1 MFRECIW
8 MKTVQKAKAL
18 FLVEKLIILKVL
30 YPFCTVSISE
40 WNCVNKW
47 TYLLFLDAKWKN
59 ARSIDIHSGQLYYT
73 EYLLERCKLSSVK
86 FRPRMSLQNAIASS
100 TFANRQKSIT
110 KKLQQRTR
118 QSTKCCVLQTRNDST
133 VRKDFSIFDYVNIN
147 PEVKHIQLTSATRKS
162 HKTGNAVIK
171 SLYWFARKLLTGEHF
186 HGHIFE
192 KATRYLP
199 HWC

>member
-18 FLVEKLIILKVL
+18 FLVEKLIIIKVL
-30 YPFCTVSISE
+30 YLFCTVSISE

-86 FRPRMSLQNAIASS
+86 FRPRKNTAKYQMLCSS
-100 TFANRQKSIT
+100 NTKRLHFKKRPLIHNDKSVYWIYFRNGNQIFATLMLSIPNSV
-110 KKLQQRTR
+110 KEQ
-118 QSTKCCVLQTRNDST
+118 NDS
-133 VRKDFSIFDYVNIN
+133 REEMDCI
-147 PEVKHIQLTSATRKS
+147 
-162 HKTGNAVIK
+162 
-171 SLYWFARKLLTGEHF
+171 W
-186 HGHIFE
+186 
-192 KATRYLP
+192 
-199 HWC
+199 

>member
-118 QSTKCCVLQTRNDST
+118 QSTKCCVLQTRNDHFKKRPLIHNDKSVYWT
-133 VRKDFSIFDYVNIN
+133 YFRNGNQTFATLMLSIPNS
-147 PEVKHIQLTSATRKS
+147 VK
-162 HKTGNAVIK
+162 
-171 SLYWFARKLLTGEHF
+171 EHNDSREEMDC
-186 HGHIFE
+186 I
-192 KATRYLP
+192 
-199 HWC
+199 W